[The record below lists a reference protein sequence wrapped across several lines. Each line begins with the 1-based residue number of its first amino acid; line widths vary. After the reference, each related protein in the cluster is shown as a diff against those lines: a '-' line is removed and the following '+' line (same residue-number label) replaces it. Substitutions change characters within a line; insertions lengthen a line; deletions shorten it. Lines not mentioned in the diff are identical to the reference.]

1 MSKRKKLKSNG
12 SILTIVEDN
21 VSLWLSESRGKPNK
35 IQKPKQDV
43 AHEANIKMLYD
54 CLPLYTDDTIKQ
66 RARKMMYN
74 LYDQITDLRIKE
86 NLQSIM

>member
-1 MSKRKKLKSNG
+1 MFHCGFLKVAG
-12 SILTIVEDN
+12 SLT
-21 VSLWLSESRGKPNK
+21 S

-54 CLPLYTDDTIKQ
+54 CLPLYTDDAIKQ

-74 LYDQITDLRIKE
+74 LYEQINDLRIKE
-86 NLQSIM
+86 NLSNIM